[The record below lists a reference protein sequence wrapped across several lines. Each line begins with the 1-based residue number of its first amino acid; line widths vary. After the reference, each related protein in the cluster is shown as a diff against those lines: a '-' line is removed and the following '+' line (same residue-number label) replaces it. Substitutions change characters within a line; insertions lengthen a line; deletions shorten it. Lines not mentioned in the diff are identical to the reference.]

1 MKENH
6 PIRQTYPQATSVNH
20 AKLPDVSI
28 FAVAASSLARD
39 TTLQDRVGCTC
50 GASGKYWMR
59 YRTLA
64 LGFCLGL
71 GFTAL
76 PVMAEAAR
84 SDSRSEQPSARPGGA
99 RGGNVTA
106 NANRQSRMAQA
117 RNRTSYGYSA
127 GISCVPYARQ
137 VTGIEISGNGRD
149 WWYNAAGRY
158 ARSSRPEP
166 GAILSFPASGG
177 MRSGHV
183 AVVSRVINNRLI
195 EIDHANWGGPG
206 IRRGSI
212 MHGVDVMDVSANND
226 WTEVRVQV
234 GWSNESFGRAYST
247 HGFILNRP
255 DNGTDTELA
264 SYTTSG
270 GHSTAAWHRA
280 SSRPVFRSIA
290 YRPAAS
296 RPAAPGRPAATNVAT
311 TRRDGR

>member
-1 MKENH
+1 
-6 PIRQTYPQATSVNH
+6 
-20 AKLPDVSI
+20 
-28 FAVAASSLARD
+28 
-39 TTLQDRVGCTC
+39 
-50 GASGKYWMR
+50 MR

-76 PVMAEAAR
+76 PVVAQAAR
-84 SDSRSEQPSARPGGA
+84 PDARNAQPNDSARAATARSGA
-99 RGGNVTA
+99 AAATPRPRTT
-106 NANRQSRMAQA
+106 QA
-117 RNRTSYGYSA
+117 RNRSALGYSA

-137 VTGIEISGNGRD
+137 VTGMEISGNGRD

-212 MHGVDVMDVSANND
+212 MQGVDVMDVSANND
-226 WTEVRVQV
+226 WTQVRVQV
-234 GWSNESFGRAYST
+234 GWSDENFGRPYST
-247 HGFILNRP
+247 HGVILNRP
-255 DNGTDTELA
+255 DTGSDTDFA
-264 SYTTSG
+264 SYSSSG
-270 GHSTAAWHRA
+270 RQSSAVWHAGSRA
-280 SSRPVFRSIA
+280 SMRAVA
-290 YRPAAS
+290 YRPGAPS
-296 RPAAPGRPAATNVAT
+296 RRNE
-311 TRRDGR
+311 TRTSR